1 MYEPYDIIKVKLTSG
16 EQETLFRFIDH
27 MKWYNKR
34 HQKMI
39 NDCYR
44 YFTNKDV
51 KIDLIDVAFNREYE
65 AIYHNAE
72 IYVENPMDKEFGFG
86 KLAKVCFFNHTFYV
100 IYSNPK
106 GQEGYTSLLE
116 NRLEVTGAK
125 TLDKEETNVV
135 KGLGL

>member
-1 MYEPYDIIKVKLTSG
+1 MYDIFKVKLANCK
-16 EQETLFRFIDH
+16 QERLLDFICQ
-27 MKWYNKR
+27 MKLYNKR

-51 KIDLIDVAFNREYE
+51 KIDLLDVAFNRECE
-65 AIYHNAE
+65 SIYHNAE
-72 IYVENPMDKEFGFG
+72 IYVENSMDKEFGFG
-86 KLAKVCFFNHTFYV
+86 KLAKVCFFNHTLYV
-100 IYSNPK
+100 IYPNPK

-116 NRLEVTGAK
+116 KRLEVTGAK